1 MSVRRDDRRRP
12 QPLRAFLALGTRS
25 RYRPRPDHDR
35 VSWGHVGPATTWERA
50 RRRLAGEGRELRVE
64 HLTGPVARVL
74 ELAGLTNILA
84 DTPTS
89 DVDEGMNID
98 ELVAGVLAL
107 LAAAVVTLIL
117 AR

>member
-12 QPLRAFLALGTRS
+12 QPLRPVLALGTRS
-25 RYRPRPDHDR
+25 RYRPRPGHDR
-35 VSWGHVGPATTWERA
+35 VWWGQVGPATSWDA
-50 RRRLAGEGRELRVE
+50 RRRPAGEGRELRVE

-74 ELAGLTNILA
+74 DLAGHTNIRA
-84 DTPTS
+84 DTAPP

-98 ELVAGVLAL
+98 EFVAGVLAL
-107 LAAAVVTLIL
+107 LAVAVVTLVL